1 MRIRRAFVRYAIS
14 GSIFLAGVVSA
25 DWAYGEPTQES
36 AEIADQI
43 DRLMMPEP
51 GQKAGELQKKEIL
64 RAALKREKID
74 PDSVRLALQS
84 MSELFDFRL
93 SRAGDR
99 YVYELGNGRRLV
111 MLRYERGKRVY
122 ETRLTEANNF
132 EARLID
138 VSEGLP
144 DSGRGASIDAF
155 GDDGDGEIDVER
167 QAMLGMVA
175 QAGKGKAPEGT
186 HDEELSERPSPDIAF
201 PDREPEQDVGNVAQ
215 GAADA
220 TRSKDAG
227 VPSELGFDGAVGDF
241 PKGDALKEFDE
252 RRSDALREGKDADA
266 MGNDAL
272 RALSNSKM
280 NLPLDDEA
288 DVRDDDGPSKTAEAH
303 VEPRSASGRR
313 QTTFDAHENT
323 QSIQL
328 KCKSDDRT
336 QSVISVIMLVVGLL
350 TFAIGFVTSTL
361 PSIRMRRRVRRMGLE
376 IVDRLWISRNQQ
388 LLHVRWNEREF
399 VIIAVPEKVQCLIA
413 SESAGDLFT
422 FLRAKSYWNGMA
434 DQPLTDRQLASLLAA
449 FKTKSA
455 VKSTERDFLNAAN
468 DKTAQGFET
477 SAETAQGFETS
488 MKNYDDGTQDETVQ
502 GLDDDYL
509 DEYVDDEAIE
519 EGDKSDE
526 SGESTEEKED
536 ERSNIGNDET
546 DGSVR

>member
-14 GSIFLAGVVSA
+14 GSIFLAGIVSA
-25 DWAYGEPTQES
+25 DWAYGESAQES

-43 DRLMMPEP
+43 DRLMAAGP

-74 PDSVRLALQS
+74 SDSVRLALQS

-122 ETRLTEANNF
+122 EARLTEANNF
-132 EARLID
+132 EARVID

-144 DSGRGASIDAF
+144 ESGRGASIDAF

-175 QAGKGKAPEGT
+175 QAGKVKAPEGT
-186 HDEELSERPSPDIAF
+186 HDAALSERPSPDIAF
-201 PDREPEQDVGNVAQ
+201 PDRELEQNEENVAQ
-215 GAADA
+215 GAANA
-220 TRSKDAG
+220 NRSKNAG
-227 VPSELGFDGAVGDF
+227 VPSERGFDAADGDF
-241 PKGDALKEFDE
+241 PKGDALKEYDE
-252 RRSDALREGKDADA
+252 RRSDAYRNGKDADA

-288 DVRDDDGPSKTAEAH
+288 DMRNGVGSSKTAEAH
-303 VEPRSASGRR
+303 VNPRSAIGRR
-313 QTTFDAHENT
+313 QTVVDAHENT

-328 KCKSDDRT
+328 KCKSDDKT
-336 QSVISVIMLVVGLL
+336 QSVISIIMLVVGLL
-350 TFAIGFVTSTL
+350 TFAIGFVMSTL

-376 IVDRLWISRNQQ
+376 IVDRLWISRSQQ
-388 LLHVRWNEREF
+388 LLHVRWNDREF

-413 SESAGDLFT
+413 SERACDLFT

-434 DQPLTDRQLASLLAA
+434 DLPLTDRQLASLLAA

-455 VKSTERDFLNAAN
+455 LKATDHDFSPTTN

-477 SAETAQGFETS
+477 SAETTQDFEAS
-488 MKNYDDGTQDETVQ
+488 MKPPDDGTQDETVQ
-502 GLDDDYL
+502 GLDNDYL
-509 DEYVDDEAIE
+509 DEYVDDAAIE
-519 EGDKSDE
+519 ESDKSDK
-526 SGESTEEKED
+526 SGASMEEKED
-536 ERSNIGNDET
+536 KP
-546 DGSVR
+546 